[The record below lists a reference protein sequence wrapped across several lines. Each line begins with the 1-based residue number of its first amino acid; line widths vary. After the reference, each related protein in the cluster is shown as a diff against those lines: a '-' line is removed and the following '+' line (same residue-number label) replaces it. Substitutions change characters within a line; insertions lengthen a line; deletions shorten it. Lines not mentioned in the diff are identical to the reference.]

1 VYHSSSTVYAF
12 SLNSASRDSMAI
24 CMKSE
29 IQEIDLSKAGNFGA
43 VSHFF
48 LKTKWSR
55 SVSSSG
61 LGHDHHHH
69 HHHYD
74 SYPDTDEDDSDSTDE
89 HDSIHT
95 NTTMKQIQ
103 TRKKLPPT
111 ASSRVSGTSSPLVSP
126 AGSRTFDE
134 HVQKVP
140 QNLNLDHL
148 HDSLRR
154 SLTKG
159 SDYARTPVNASPSNV
174 DNAEREKMIL
184 LRRNIS
190 ATCAET
196 HPQYPFCKVKKKKM
210 QIQEFN
216 NNFFF
221 FFFLV
226 DITGCEV
233 NNGGPSAILWQF
245 GQEREIA
252 SYYGCQGKTTR

>member
-1 VYHSSSTVYAF
+1 
-12 SLNSASRDSMAI
+12 M
-24 CMKSE
+24 
-29 IQEIDLSKAGNFGA
+29 
-43 VSHFF
+43 
-48 LKTKWSR
+48 
-55 SVSSSG
+55 
-61 LGHDHHHH
+61 GHD

-95 NTTMKQIQ
+95 MKQLQ

-174 DNAEREKMIL
+174 DNAEREKMVK
-184 LRRNIS
+184 R
-190 ATCAET
+190 
-196 HPQYPFCKVKKKKM
+196 KKKKHR
-210 QIQEFN
+210 N
-216 NNFFF
+216 
-221 FFFLV
+221 
-226 DITGCEV
+226 
-233 NNGGPSAILWQF
+233 
-245 GQEREIA
+245 
-252 SYYGCQGKTTR
+252 

>member
-43 VSHFF
+43 VSYLQNPPPHLKLIF
-48 LKTKWSR
+48 LSR

-69 HHHYD
+69 HYD
-74 SYPDTDEDDSDSTDE
+74 SYPDTDEHDSDSTDE

-95 NTTMKQIQ
+95 NTTMKQVQ
-103 TRKKLPPT
+103 TRKKLPAT

-159 SDYARTPVNASPSNV
+159 SDYARTPINASPSNV

-196 HPQYPFCKVKKKKM
+196 HPQYPFCK
-210 QIQEFN
+210 
-216 NNFFF
+216 
-221 FFFLV
+221 
-226 DITGCEV
+226 
-233 NNGGPSAILWQF
+233 
-245 GQEREIA
+245 
-252 SYYGCQGKTTR
+252 